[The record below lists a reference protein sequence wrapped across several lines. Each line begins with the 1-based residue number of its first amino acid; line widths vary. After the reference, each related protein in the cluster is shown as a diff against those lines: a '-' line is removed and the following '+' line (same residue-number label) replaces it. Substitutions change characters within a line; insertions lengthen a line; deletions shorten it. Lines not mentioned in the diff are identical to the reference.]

1 MPTVNRIAAWRG
13 DMEEWRHDIHAHP
26 ELAYEETRTAA
37 RVAGLLREFG
47 VDEVVEGVGGTGVVG
62 VLRNGAGPAVGLR
75 ADMDALPIVEETGL
89 PYASTRPGVMHA
101 CGHDGHTAMLLGAA
115 RYLAETRNFSGSV
128 VLVFQPAEE
137 GFAGARAMIEDG
149 LLRRW
154 PVDSIYG
161 VHNMPGL
168 PVGGIA
174 LSPGPVMAAA
184 DTFKATIRGAGG
196 HGAMPHKA
204 TDPVVAAAA
213 AVTALQCLVSR
224 EVDPTETLVVSV
236 TRIHGGDAYNV
247 IPDAVEIGGTA
258 RYFNA
263 EVGRMARE
271 RMAALLESVAA
282 AHGAALAAF
291 SWEDGYPPTCNH
303 AAETEFA
310 RRVAAEVTGG
320 EPPRQRPTMGSE
332 DFSFFLEARP
342 GAYAFVGNGD
352 GDGPGCVS
360 VHNPKYDFNDEI
372 LPVGA
377 SFLARI
383 AETALPRRDSR
394 A

>member
-26 ELAYEETRTAA
+26 ELAYEEKRTAA

-47 VDEVVEGVGGTGVVG
+47 VDEVVEGVGRTGVVG
-62 VLRNGAGPAVGLR
+62 VLRNGDGPAVGLR

-149 LLRRW
+149 LFRRW

-168 PVGGIA
+168 PAGGIA

-184 DTFKATIRGAGG
+184 DSFKATIRGAGG

-247 IPDAVEIGGTA
+247 IPDAVELGGTA
-258 RYFNA
+258 RYFNP
-263 EVGRMARE
+263 EVGRMARA
-271 RMAALLESVAA
+271 RMAALLESTAA

-291 SWEDGYPPTCNH
+291 SWEEGYPPTRNH

-310 RRVAAEVTGG
+310 RGVAAEVTGG

-332 DFSFFLEARP
+332 DFAFFLEAKP

-352 GDGPGCVS
+352 GDGPGCIS

-383 AETALPRRDSR
+383 AETALPRRDSG